1 MLQMDAK
8 PYLKDYIGR
17 ADGFLDKFF
26 EAKKKEV
33 SDIGRD
39 GRGMSVAIDMLERY
53 KKFSHGGKK
62 LRGALIQLGYE
73 IAGGKNKDVLPAS
86 TCIEIIHS
94 FLLMHDD
101 IMDKDSLRR
110 GSPTIHKQYE
120 AHKKVLENSRDIGHY
135 GVSMGIDMGDLGD
148 FLGMEV
154 LLGSKLPGERKVK
167 AATYLARLLQRVSFG
182 QGLDVTYEQMENITE
197 ADVMQVHLHKT
208 SIYTI
213 GGPLKIGALLG
224 GLDEKHIKAIE
235 DYGKPVGIAFQ
246 VRDDELGLFSDEETL
261 GKPVGGDVKEGKN
274 TILHIKAVELA
285 MGEDKKFLIWAYGNP
300 DISEKDVERVRDIT
314 VKTGA
319 LAYSQKLARG
329 LVEKGKKFVPQTT
342 SEPKLQ
348 DTLMKMA
355 DFMIER
361 SS

>member
-1 MLQMDAK
+1 MDAK
-8 PYLKDYIGR
+8 PYLKNYIAR
-17 ADGFLDKFF
+17 ADAYLDKFF
-26 EAKKKEV
+26 EAKKKDV
-33 SDIGRD
+33 SDIGRG
-39 GRGMSVAIDMLERY
+39 GRGMLMAVDMLERY

-73 IAGGKNKDVLPAS
+73 IAGGKKDDVLEAS

-101 IMDKDSLRR
+101 IMDKDFLRR

-120 AHKKVLENSRDIGHY
+120 AHKEVLANSKDTAHY

-154 LLGSKLPGERKVK
+154 LLKSNLPDDRKVM
-167 AATYLARLLQRVSFG
+167 AAAYLSRLLQRVSFG
-182 QGLDVTYEQMENITE
+182 QGLDVTYEQMKNITE

-213 GGPLKIGALLG
+213 GGPLKIGAILG
-224 GLDEKHIKAIE
+224 GLDEKRIEAIE
-235 DYGKPVGIAFQ
+235 SYGKPIGIAFQ

-274 TILHIKAVELA
+274 TVLHIKAVDLA
-285 MGEDKKFLIWAYGNP
+285 KGEDKKFLNLAYGNR
-300 DISEKDVERVRDIT
+300 DITEKDVDKVRAIT

-319 LAYSQKLARG
+319 LAYSQKLARD
-329 LVEKGKKFVPQTT
+329 LVEKGKNFT
-342 SEPKLQ
+342 SQITADRELQ
-348 DTLMKMA
+348 DTLTKMA
-355 DFMIER
+355 DFMVER
-361 SS
+361 TS